1 MQNKN
6 KVQSSAQQRYC
17 WLWKTNGPTD
27 HRCQKSFFLAMAK
40 KKATC
45 SHGPLLVSKYQEE
58 VPQAVCGKYR
68 RKLLQ
73 RLYDRTSDLEARS
86 QHVEVA
92 CQNLVGQGNG
102 WWWWTGVPF
111 PEGMRRLKWNGCVV
125 SFYPWPILELKAR
138 WKNVRQKWSRSSPCY
153 GKRIFSSVRCL
164 HVILHLLPPIMLSIN
179 INHHKCSSFHRSKEA
194 RF

>member
-1 MQNKN
+1 MSE
-6 KVQSSAQQRYC
+6 VI
-17 WLWKTNGPTD
+17 
-27 HRCQKSFFLAMAK
+27 FFLAMAK

-73 RLYDRTSDLEARS
+73 RLWSHQWLGSKEPACRSCMSEFSRARK
-86 QHVEVA
+86 
-92 CQNLVGQGNG
+92 
-102 WWWWTGVPF
+102 WMTGVPF

-153 GKRIFSSVRCL
+153 GKRIFSSVPCL